1 MMTVSFS
8 EDLGFKRWEV
18 DLAMAKHTCPVCG
31 KYQFEAW
38 NDMDICDVCDWCN
51 DGVQE
56 SKPDYRGG
64 ANRRSLNEA
73 REAYKEGRQIR

>member
-1 MMTVSFS
+1 MTVSFS

-31 KYQFEAW
+31 RYQFEAW
-38 NDMDICDVCDWCN
+38 NDVCDWCN

-56 SKPDYRGG
+56 SEPNYRGG
-64 ANRRSLNEA
+64 ANRMSLNEA
-73 REAYKEGRQIR
+73 KEAYKEGRQIR